1 MVDTNDEKGREAYIK
16 IIKQSIEDLIL
27 GGSIE
32 WVYLYMNLEI
42 PLCIMKVSYKE
53 IKRRNLLKD
62 LARFEERANTIK
74 IILENEIDVTDA
86 LRVLWSKFGRD
97 KVEQIGRFEILLR
110 NIDINEIKEIK
121 IREKEVDI
129 SERIIELVNRVLPEG
144 FRIRHTIKEKD
155 ILTVIASEDPIK
167 EEWIKKAHEIK
178 VEK

>member
-1 MVDTNDEKGREAYIK
+1 
-16 IIKQSIEDLIL
+16 
-27 GGSIE
+27 
-32 WVYLYMNLEI
+32 MNLEI